1 MKHKAGTI
9 VVFETGEYSDFSTD
23 GPFKVLRDF
32 DTREAADEGIAQHK
46 HEGDW
51 DRFGPYELVPYLVSA
66 GYVEEIPHVNEH
78 IGNYGELEITA

>member
-9 VVFETGEYSDFSTD
+9 VVFETGKYSDYAFD
-23 GPFKVLRDF
+23 GPYKVLRDF
-32 DTREAADEGIAQHK
+32 DTRTAADEGIAQYK
-46 HEGDW
+46 QEDVW

-78 IGNYGELEITA
+78 IGSYGELEITA